1 MRLNKHVTA
10 VVTVVAAC
18 ALAGCSASLNPL
30 GGMSQSDYSRVEYYD
45 SLEDLQAASDAVVVG
60 IVTDQE
66 VVYDIDDVTPF
77 ILSTVVVQDTIHG
90 DVPTDSI
97 IVRQAGDSPSQDE
110 EALTPENTYVLY
122 LTESGLSG
130 DKAEHFYV
138 TGVTAG
144 IYTGDV
150 PEQDTSTV
158 EPDLLDE
165 DVLEEATFEQ
175 IAPDTPDDIPSD
187 ITVEVVETPE
197 LADQ

>member
-1 MRLNKHVTA
+1 M
-10 VVTVVAAC
+10 
-18 ALAGCSASLNPL
+18 
-30 GGMSQSDYSRVEYYD
+30 
-45 SLEDLQAASDAVVVG
+45 
-60 IVTDQE
+60 
-66 VVYDIDDVTPF
+66 
-77 ILSTVVVQDTIHG
+77 
-90 DVPTDSI
+90 
-97 IVRQAGDSPSQDE
+97 
-110 EALTPENTYVLY
+110 
-122 LTESGLSG
+122 SG

-175 IAPDTPDDIPSD
+175 IAPDTPDNIPSD